1 MSEEHAVSEREVR
14 ADNDNRK
21 REPVM
26 PSVNAPPQKPPTAR
40 QKWNK
45 ARPTKMIAFWLCVG
59 SIALVLFVGFRWG
72 GWVTS
77 GTAQVQAN
85 TAAQSA
91 VVQRLATICVAQF
104 TLSPDHAQKL
114 TELQAMKTSTN
125 KATFVTEQ
133 GWAMM
138 PGEVKSDSKVADQC
152 AKQLVLL
159 ASN

>member
-1 MSEEHAVSEREVR
+1 MSDEHAVSEREVR

-21 REPVM
+21 REPM
-26 PSVNAPPQKPPTAR
+26 TSATSAPPPKPLTGR

-45 ARPTKMIAFWLCVG
+45 ARPTKMIAFWLCVA
-59 SIALVLFVGFRWG
+59 SIALAVFVGFTWG
-72 GWVTS
+72 GWVTGS
-77 GTAQVQAN
+77 TAAKQSS
-85 TAAQSA
+85 TAAQGA

-104 TLSPDHAQKL
+104 TLSLDHAQKL
-114 TELQAMKTSTN
+114 SELQAVKSSYD

-133 GWAMM
+133 GWATM